1 MTAYHHYMKCLHW
14 LKLLMLGTLAA
25 TLTYGCGNFK
35 ESPPSAQPA
44 SPPVFPHIELSAGT
58 TEESFDNLDKAL
70 QVPEKV
76 TRLTLGGSESRH
88 LSSRLGSLV
97 NLKELQI
104 SCWENLEE
112 LPNEIGNLRNLQKLI
127 IDNGNGCQMNILI
140 PPSIG
145 QLVNLKILRLY
156 GAIDPRN
163 EGLKKPITKSK
174 IKTLPETITKLQN
187 LEELDLGRNALSAV
201 PNHVAALK
209 GLKRL
214 KLDYNNIRE
223 IPPFIGELKNLQ
235 ELSICS
241 NGRVTLPQSLN
252 KLKGLKVFLGNSY
265 LKVKDQKNFR
275 DLFPEAIFSFENEY
289 DDEAANEESSQ

>member
-1 MTAYHHYMKCLHW
+1 MTTYHHYMKCLYW
-14 LKLLMLGTLAA
+14 FKPLMLATLAA
-25 TLTYGCGNFK
+25 TLIHGCGGGK
-35 ESPPSAQPA
+35 ESPSSAQPA
-44 SPPVFPHIELSAGT
+44 SPPVLPHIGPSAGT
-58 TEESFDNLDKAL
+58 TEESFDNIEKAL
-70 QVPEKV
+70 QFPEKA

-112 LPNEIGNLRNLQKLI
+112 LPNEIGNLRNLQELI

-145 QLVNLKILRLY
+145 QLSNLRILRLY
-156 GAIDPRN
+156 GAIDPRD
-163 EGLKKPITKSK
+163 EDLKKPLPKSK

-187 LEELDLGRNALSAV
+187 LEELDLGRNALTAV
-201 PNHVAALK
+201 PDHVAALK

-214 KLDYNNIRE
+214 KLDYNTIHE
-223 IPPFIGELKNLQ
+223 IPPFVGELKNLQ

-241 NGRVTLPQSLN
+241 NGRVTLPHSLN
-252 KLKGLKVFLGNSY
+252 NLKGLKVSMGNSS
-265 LKVKDQKNFR
+265 LKIKDQKKLR
-275 DLFPEAIFSFENEY
+275 DLFPKTIFSFENEY
-289 DDEAANEESSQ
+289 DDESANEENSQ